1 MANPVLQ
8 FLITAKDEATS
19 TLSKI
24 GGALSQLGGVVT
36 GVAKSAIHLVFPD
49 FGDSVRAAEALEIQM
64 GKLRAGI
71 EATGGTAGLTA
82 EEIDEM
88 ARRLDEA
95 TLGSAEGFRNAAVE
109 LLTFKSVGKDAFE
122 RTLKAAQD
130 LADAGFGTVESATVQ
145 LGKALEDPVKGLTSL
160 TRVGVSF
167 TDQQR
172 AMIEGFIQLGDAAS
186 AQNVI
191 LAAVEGQVQGVASAA
206 GGGLAGAVDLVGK
219 RLTDLKETVG
229 AVLTPVLTKLNLV
242 WADVIGAV
250 QKAGAEIAGP
260 LASNTEQAGQALKA
274 FGDSIGQFLSQTI
287 RDLGQWIASLDWR
300 AIQTGARQVG
310 ENLSELAKG
319 FTAFGSVAGQVI
331 KGVTVGVN
339 AVQVAFHAVV
349 GGVQG
354 LVGRFLSGLAA
365 VEEQA
370 AQVGLGSLEHA
381 NELRAEA
388 ERWKRDAAES
398 IEAVGKNA
406 AEGVEA
412 FKRLTGATDDAARAQ
427 QGVKDNLPTAELQT
441 LTKTLDD
448 YRAIAERANHA
459 AEQARKDFE
468 AGKISAAEYG
478 QKLTAAAE
486 ANHQLAVETHKQ
498 TESLQKNTEAAEA
511 SAKAKETLRTQETT
525 LLDLAAKFRAAQQDA
540 ADAAVEEA
548 RAALELA
555 QAKGDERAAREAALL
570 VAQRAVEAA
579 QATQVAQQAE
589 LQILESQR
597 RQLIET
603 AGGLDRLTAAQRL
616 ELGQIEQTIQAKQR
630 DIATSD
636 TKIQTQQREAD
647 QAAKMAGPIGQ
658 LIRLYDQKAAAASRE
673 VGQIERSYDAKL
685 RDIDAEIDQAD
696 AKGDTARASELK
708 AERAQLEAD
717 AARETADA
725 VARQNQAEIEG
736 LEAKKLSIQAA
747 DISAEAKA
755 AEIEQIDESI
765 ARLKAETEE
774 KEAAAQAAQRLADE
788 EEKAGE
794 ASEKAGHQFEQSGR
808 NAAATSVFYS
818 VLSDAA
824 TEALSALSGLSF
836 GGLASLTEQHRK
848 LDDELKIQAE
858 RVRQNTAIFYAG
870 ATATSAMK
878 LEVLKKT
885 QVLLDYANS
894 LEKTSDLLATLN
906 KKTQEGTITTQDLA
920 LATKEVETGLK
931 YLDEEH
937 LDELRA
943 ALQDAQDKM
952 DELQETTQSAKDR
965 LTELNAELLEAQG
978 FDQKAELLRQQLDYT
993 QQLADIEAQR
1003 QQAEATGQRE
1013 LITILDQ
1020 QRRVLDDIHRTKIAN
1035 IQADA
1040 EAQAAASQTPRT
1052 SAPRVAETAANRASR
1067 IYQLDLTFGQQRL
1080 SATTTADPQAFLDEL
1095 QRAQRSST

>member
-19 TLSKI
+19 TLGKI

-172 AMIEGFIQLGDAAS
+172 AMIEGFIRLGDAAS

-260 LASNTEQAGQALKA
+260 LASNTEQAGQALKG

-511 SAKAKETLRTQETT
+511 SAKAKEILRTQETT
-525 LLDLAAKFRAAQQDA
+525 LLDLAAKFRTAQQDA
-540 ADAAVEEA
+540 AEAAVEEA
-548 RAALELA
+548 HAALELA
-555 QAKGDERAAREAALL
+555 QAKSDERAAREAALL

-636 TKIQTQQREAD
+636 TKIQTQQREVE
-647 QAAKMAGPIGQ
+647 QA
-658 LIRLYDQKAAAASRE
+658 QKAIGPVGNLIQLYEERTKTLGRETAAVERAYGSKVRDLE
-673 VGQIERSYDAKL
+673 VEKAQ
-685 RDIDAEIDQAD
+685 AE
-696 AKGDTARASELK
+696 AKGDTTKVAELAVEIKQVEAEQAQAVADAKKRELQAQIDLIEAQKLALSFDEKITKEGREKLAVMEEQIATLKDLQDAEQDKADSARAAADAEKNLAEEAKQSGDAQEDAHNRASESARRAYTNVSTLVEGYEGLTEAGK
-708 AERAQLEAD
+708 AFAEAANITGEFRGLFAFGEAVQAATDHVLEALDAEKALNAEVERLVEVAQGVGPVADEAHNRLLFMAREGALEIKGLTEAGEQARQTLEDIKYAALEAEQALAEMAADFNKQILQLQGDQQGLLDLEQAERLQQLEDLYAQAGKLGD
-717 AARETADA
+717 AEYRRAKA
-725 VARQNQAEIEG
+725 QAEA
-736 LEAKKLSIQAA
+736 LYQLKRQQLQ
-747 DISAEAKA
+747 
-755 AEIEQIDESI
+755 DESD
-765 ARLKAETEE
+765 ATVE
-774 KEAAAQAAQRLADE
+774 KTVNSANAVGAALR
-788 EEKAGE
+788 
-794 ASEKAGHQFEQSGR
+794 
-808 NAAATSVFYS
+808 SV
-818 VLSDAA
+818 SDAA
-824 TEALSALSGLSF
+824 
-836 GGLASLTEQHRK
+836 
-848 LDDELKIQAE
+848 
-858 RVRQNTAIFYAG
+858 
-870 ATATSAMK
+870 
-878 LEVLKKT
+878 EVLNGKT
-885 QVLLDYANS
+885 LSN
-894 LEKTSDLLATLN
+894 
-906 KKTQEGTITTQDLA
+906 
-920 LATKEVETGLK
+920 
-931 YLDEEH
+931 
-937 LDELRA
+937 
-943 ALQDAQDKM
+943 
-952 DELQETTQSAKDR
+952 
-965 LTELNAELLEAQG
+965 
-978 FDQKAELLRQQLDYT
+978 
-993 QQLADIEAQR
+993 
-1003 QQAEATGQRE
+1003 
-1013 LITILDQ
+1013 LI
-1020 QRRVLDDIHRTKIAN
+1020 
-1035 IQADA
+1035 
-1040 EAQAAASQTPRT
+1040 SQTNQLHR
-1052 SAPRVAETAANRASR
+1052 SLAA
-1067 IYQLDLTFGQQRL
+1067 I
-1080 SATTTADPQAFLDEL
+1080 DEIL
-1095 QRAQRSST
+1095 